1 MQGKIKN
8 LHKEQGYGI
17 IETFERKVKGE
28 EVIFYQS
35 DTSGHFDKLAVG
47 DTVEFLLEIKDN
59 GLFAKNVRL
68 LVAPE

>member
-28 EVIFYQS
+28 EVIFYRS
-35 DTSGHFDKLAVG
+35 DTIGDFDKLAVG
-47 DTVEFLLEIKDN
+47 DPVEFLLTIKDK
-59 GLFAKNVRL
+59 GLFAKKVRI
-68 LVAPE
+68 LVASE